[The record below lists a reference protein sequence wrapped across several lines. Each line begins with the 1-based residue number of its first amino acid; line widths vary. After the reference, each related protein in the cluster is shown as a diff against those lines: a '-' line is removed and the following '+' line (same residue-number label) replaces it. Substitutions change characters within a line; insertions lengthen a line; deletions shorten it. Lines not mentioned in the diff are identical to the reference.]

1 MSPFGQYDSPA
12 LLGEQMTEREDILSR
27 RNKLATELAGGAYQ
41 RQSFASQGRILPYS
55 EQLAIASAQLGQQ
68 QAVGSMENL
77 PQAQE
82 ARRVSQEYDIARARQ
97 GMQDIPAEAEYEQKR
112 RAAAME
118 QFGTDDPN
126 IRKLQSFAR
135 DPQTL
140 LAYESFLDDPATAGL
155 PAQQRKKVAY
165 LNALGMEQDR
175 QAVEAIDL
183 ELQSNPNA
191 NAANRNKFI
200 EPVYDPAT
208 GAFIGERISKTA
220 DRGKVAELIA
230 KARNQKRMLEVERER
245 RMGESAAQRMEAS
258 GASFTARMAE
268 IAMKNP
274 DIFDTL
280 TPDEQEQVRQT
291 ILRGAGVG
299 KEAEQKAP
307 AKGGVLDLLK

>member
-12 LLGEQMTEREDILSR
+12 LLGEQMMEREDILSR

-41 RQSFASQGRILPYS
+41 RQSYASQGRILPFS
-55 EQLAIASAQLGQQ
+55 EQMAIASAQLGQQ
-68 QAVGSMENL
+68 QALGSIENL

-97 GMQDIPAEAEYEQKR
+97 GIQDIPAEAEYEQKR

-155 PAQQRKKVAY
+155 PSQQRRKIAY

-175 QAVEAIDL
+175 QAVEAIDF

-191 NAANRNKFI
+191 NAANRGKFI
-200 EPVYDPAT
+200 EPVFDPAT

-230 KARNQKRMLEVERER
+230 KARNQKRLLDIEKEKRIAS
-245 RMGESAAQRMEAS
+245 ESAQKFDLSNKR
-258 GASFTARMAE
+258 
-268 IAMKNP
+268 IALAAIDKLTRGMQ
-274 DIFDTL
+274 FDDL
-280 TPDEQEQVRQT
+280 PEDEKKDLLDLQKQA
-291 ILRGAGVG
+291 AGLQG
-299 KEAEQKAP
+299 EQKAP
-307 AKGGVLDLLK
+307 EEKKVFNLFK